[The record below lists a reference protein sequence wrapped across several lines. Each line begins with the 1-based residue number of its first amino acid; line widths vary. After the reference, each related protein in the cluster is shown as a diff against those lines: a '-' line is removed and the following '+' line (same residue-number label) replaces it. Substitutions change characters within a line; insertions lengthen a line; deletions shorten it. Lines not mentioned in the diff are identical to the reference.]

1 MGIRSDSGTKR
12 DRPDS
17 YGEPFPK
24 RPEIEAPEEPLDFD
38 EDEDASDFGDEEDD
52 FAYEL
57 PITAE
62 DFKRGPDPVDV
73 TEEQL
78 EKFRDGFEAVQQEW
92 AAAGAEILVVGN
104 PCEARPVPQSAEDFK
119 ERLAYFKL
127 DSIGAETKAQFA
139 EKLDEAMFAEEE
151 VKEEEEDDETEDE
164 AAPPKDEKKDD
175 KPPVNNGKEVMALLK
190 EYLTIVQSQME
201 KSRLAQAV
209 QTVVVLT
216 HGLLDAELDDLCE
229 TPELTAEFSAFL
241 TGLATVWKSIL
252 AKDNAELAVDAASK
266 RGAEALKGLI
276 RTAVDDESFLGGK
289 VKGAF
294 DA

>member
-1 MGIRSDSGTKR
+1 MGILTGTKR
-12 DRPDS
+12 DRPEG
-17 YGEPFPK
+17 YGEPPPK
-24 RPEIEAPEEPLDFD
+24 RLEIDAPEEPADFE
-38 EDEDASDFGDEEDD
+38 EDEDASDFGDEDD

-78 EKFRDGFEAVQQEW
+78 AKFRDGFEAIQQEW
-92 AAAGAEILVVGN
+92 VAAGSEVLVVGN
-104 PCEARPVPQSAEDFK
+104 PCEARPVPQTAEDFK

-139 EKLDEAMFAEEE
+139 EKLDEAMFAEDEC
-151 VKEEEEDDETEDE
+151 KEDEEDDETEDE
-164 AAPPKDEKKDD
+164 AAEPKQDDD
-175 KPPVNNGKEVMALLK
+175 KAPVNNGKEVLALLK
-190 EYLTIVQSQME
+190 EYLVIVQTHMD
-201 KSRLAQAV
+201 KSRWAEAV

-229 TPELTAEFSAFL
+229 NEEITAEFSSFL
-241 TGLATVWKSIL
+241 TGLATAWKSIMS
-252 AKDNAELAVDAASK
+252 KDNAVLVLDGHNK
-266 RGAEALKGLI
+266 RGAEALKTLI
-276 RTAVDDESFLGGK
+276 RTSLDDESFLGGK

-294 DA
+294 NA

>member
-164 AAPPKDEKKDD
+164 AAPPKQQTDD
-175 KPPVNNGKEVMALLK
+175 KPLANSGKEVMALLK
-190 EYLTIVQSQME
+190 EYLIIVEDQSS
-201 KSRLAQAV
+201 KSRWAQAV
-209 QTVVVLT
+209 QTLVVLT
-216 HGLLDAELDDLCE
+216 HGLLDAELDDVCE
-229 TPELTAEFSAFL
+229 NPETTAEFSSFL
-241 TGLATVWKSIL
+241 SGLATAWKSIL
-252 AKDNAELAVDAASK
+252 SKENAELALDAASR

-276 RTAVDDESFLGGK
+276 RTAFDDDDGPFGGK